1 MSKLHR
7 AESRIIFIIVI
18 AIALAVT
25 LFPVLWV
32 VRMSFTPNRQILSSA
47 GSLLPA
53 RATMTNY
60 LRVFGLV
67 DSATAI
73 SLGGSAQKINFFRFL
88 LNSLFVSSIVTVSQ
102 VLFSAAGA
110 YAFARL
116 RFPGREWLFG
126 AYISALMVPS
136 IVMIIPN
143 FILMKDLGWLNTY
156 MGIMAPALLMTP
168 YSVFFLRQFFLGINP
183 ELEEAARIDGASKLR
198 VFLRIILPM
207 SGASLMT
214 LAVISFVGQWNDYM
228 WPLIVGKD
236 ESVRML
242 TVALG
247 VFRSQTPQG
256 MPDWG
261 GLMAGTT
268 LAIIPTLGLFLALG
282 RRIVDSINFSGF
294 R

>member
-1 MSKLHR
+1 MSLVRRPRKALF
-7 AESRIIFIIVI
+7 IFATAV
-18 AIALAVT
+18 ALFVT

-32 VRMSFTPNRQILSSA
+32 VRMSFTPNKQVLSSA
-47 GSLLPA
+47 GRLLPA
-53 RATMTNY
+53 EFTATNY
-60 LRVFGLV
+60 LRVLGRI

-73 SLGGSAQKINFFRFL
+73 KLGGSGQKINFFRFL
-88 LNSLFVSSIVTVSQ
+88 GNSLLVSSVVTLCQ
-102 VLFSAAGA
+102 VLSSAAGA

-116 RFPGREWLFG
+116 RFPGRKALFT
-126 AYISALMVPS
+126 AYIAALMVPT
-136 IVMIIPN
+136 IVMTIPN
-143 FILMKDLGWLNTY
+143 FILVRSLGWLNSY

-168 YSVFFLRQFFLGINP
+168 YSVFFLRQFFLGINR
-183 ELEEAARIDGASKLR
+183 ELEEAAYMDGAGKPR
-198 VFLRIILPM
+198 VFFKIILPM
-207 SGASLMT
+207 SAASLTT
-214 LAVISFVGQWNDYM
+214 LAVICFVGQWNDYM

-256 MPDWG
+256 SPDWG

-268 LAIIPTLGLFLALG
+268 MAILPTVALFVALG
-282 RRIVDSINFSGF
+282 RRIVNSVNFSGF

>member
-1 MSKLHR
+1 MRKLDR
-7 AESRIIFIIVI
+7 AAKGIPFILVI
-18 AIALAVT
+18 AIALVVT

-32 VRMSFTPNRQILSSA
+32 VRMSFTPNKQILSSA

-53 RATMTNY
+53 QTTTTNY

-73 SLGGSAQKINFFRFL
+73 KLGGSAQKINFFRFL
-88 LNSLFVSSIVTVSQ
+88 LNSLLVSSIVTVSQ
-102 VLFSAAGA
+102 LLFSAAGA

-116 RFPGREWLFG
+116 RFPWREWLFG

-183 ELEEAARIDGASKLR
+183 ELE
-198 VFLRIILPM
+198 
-207 SGASLMT
+207 
-214 LAVISFVGQWNDYM
+214 
-228 WPLIVGKD
+228 
-236 ESVRML
+236 
-242 TVALG
+242 
-247 VFRSQTPQG
+247 
-256 MPDWG
+256 
-261 GLMAGTT
+261 
-268 LAIIPTLGLFLALG
+268 
-282 RRIVDSINFSGF
+282 
-294 R
+294 